1 MKVNGTIELTDEE
14 VQTIWEFFDVL
25 DDIEAIA
32 SDKRTID
39 IVGYLLEKWA
49 YQQKSK
55 GDATIYIDQ
64 IDKKDY

>member
-1 MKVNGTIELTDEE
+1 MKTHGTIELTDEE

-39 IVGYLLEKWA
+39 IVGYLLSKWA
-49 YQQKSK
+49 YQQKNK

-64 IDKKDY
+64 IEKKDY